1 MKKHLALVTALITI
15 LTFAACTAQNDAP
28 APAQDSAIASSD
40 SLDEVS
46 ETIFKTLTFGNVTI
60 DLPDVF
66 HEVTEQNGMYVSA
79 GPASSITVTPVME
92 MDLLPSEWDEDLARE
107 SLEMFYGQT
116 YTNLDLAAYGG
127 EVTINGNT
135 AIYYAFTGK
144 NTEGILRLVHAVRL
158 YNADQT
164 AQYIVLLV
172 QTDGDEFFTSDIID
186 TIINSITLSADA
198 QHLTAEVEG

>member
-28 APAQDSAIASSD
+28 TPAQDSAIASSD

-46 ETIFKTLTFGNVTI
+46 ETDFETLTFGNVTI

-79 GPASSITVTPVME
+79 GPAASITVTPVME

-116 YTNLDLAAYGG
+116 YTDLDLAAYGG

-164 AQYIVLLV
+164 AQYIVLFV